1 MVLQSPD
8 ILPGPIVRTEKE
20 LADAVRDQAEH
31 FVFDEKYRAFNEKFN
46 ALDDGHA
53 TERVLARIFN
63 ESEEQF

>member
-1 MVLQSPD
+1 MKNSVKVDRAIKNITQ
-8 ILPGPIVRTEKE
+8 KE